1 MIFPKNDEKLPCGV
15 LCRGAEW
22 TERPMAP
29 PDAQGSCVSMVSSQ
43 AERTGEWRKPLANEK
58 DQGLWDLPSLVRKV
72 SWTQPKC
79 KFLWGWAPYF
89 LCWSV
94 VTSVEW
100 PLYDKEQDLQ
110 CLQLLLLE
118 CLLRSR
124 PRPITCAQRERLFI
138 SSFQRQGTIE
148 FLPFSAASQPAL
160 FVLSPLSWCRCIV
173 FLRNVK
179 PYTCTVWKFWKTQK
193 WEGKLF
199 TNLSLK

>member
-1 MIFPKNDEKLPCGV
+1 MIFPKNDEKLPGGV
-15 LCRGAEW
+15 LCRGAAW

-29 PDAQGSCVSMVSSQ
+29 PDAQGSCDVSMVSSQ
-43 AERTGEWRKPLANEK
+43 AERAREWRKPLANEK
-58 DQGLWDLPSLVRKV
+58 DQGLWDLPSLGRKV

-94 VTSVEW
+94 VTSVDW

-138 SSFQRQGTIE
+138 SSVR
-148 FLPFSAASQPAL
+148 A
-160 FVLSPLSWCRCIV
+160 PLSFCRS
-173 FLRNVK
+173 LLPPSR
-179 PYTCTVWKFWKTQK
+179 PS
-193 WEGKLF
+193 
-199 TNLSLK
+199 LSWVLYPGVDV